1 VVDEGGFEAYLFFYD
16 DDLIKSYIA
25 NSNVPLLS
33 NKNSYQPKRSPYIQ
47 ESNEQI
53 NNYIKSLDLVYKDSV
68 NTSQILELKLLELLN
83 LLSFQDKGQVF
94 LSVLSVFDRPNE
106 MRNISEFMEL
116 HYSKNL
122 KIDDYA
128 LLTGRSVTTF
138 IREFKKIY
146 GSTPNQWLIKK
157 RLTKAHSLIIENNRS
172 ITDIAIE
179 VGYENVSHFIQSYKK
194 MYGVTPK
201 QASLALC

>member
-1 VVDEGGFEAYLFFYD
+1 
-16 DDLIKSYIA
+16 
-25 NSNVPLLS
+25 LS